1 MTSFAICAAF
11 SRTQANAT
19 QPGLRPVAFMAV
31 FALLLAVLSGCGG
44 GGGGGNSTP
53 DTTPPTF
60 AGAIG
65 AAAAGSTSITV
76 HWTAATDNITPQS
89 GIIYLVYRSTTTGF
103 TSSSTTLISTT
114 AAGATSYTDTG
125 LVSGATYYYV
135 VRAKDQ
141 AGNIDSNTVQ
151 VSAAPTLDTTPPAFA
166 GATTT
171 GSVTQSSITV
181 GWNAATDNVTPQH
194 SIIYLVYRLTT
205 TGFTPSSS
213 TLIAT
218 TAAGATSYTDIGL
231 TADTS
236 FYYVVRAED
245 QAGNID
251 TNTVQISATT
261 LVASSD
267 TTPPIFAGANS
278 LTVQSGTSMTVSWSA
293 ASDDVTSATNIVYV
307 VYRAMTSGHENYA
320 SPPFAS
326 TLAGAL
332 SYVDTTATTTNK
344 YYYVVRA
351 KDQAGNMDAN
361 TAEVFGPVSFTTD
374 IYNPLMA
381 STCTAPGCHDA
392 ATTSGGLNLSSATIA
407 KSSLIN
413 VTALEC
419 PSEKFVAPSSSSTSY
434 LVNKLAGTLTCGSGA
449 QMPMYGP
456 YFTATQLNTVKAWI
470 DQGAAD
476 N

>member
-11 SRTQANAT
+11 GRTQTNAT
-19 QPGLRPVAFMAV
+19 QPGSRPVAFIAV

-44 GGGGGNSTP
+44 GGGGGGNSTP

-60 AGAIG
+60 VGAIG

-76 HWTAATDNITPQS
+76 HWTAATDNITPSSIVYLIYRATTS
-89 GIIYLVYRSTTTGF
+89 GGESYATPTA
-103 TSSSTTLISTT
+103 TT
-114 AAGATSYTDTG
+114 ASGATSFTDTG
-125 LVSGATYYYV
+125 LTSGATYYYV

-141 AGNIDSNTVQ
+141 AGNIDSNSVQ
-151 VSAAPTLDTTPPAFA
+151 VSAAPTLDTTPPAFD

-181 GWNAATDNVTPQH
+181 GWNAATDNVT
-194 SIIYLVYRLTT
+194 
-205 TGFTPSSS
+205 SSS
-213 TLIAT
+213 NIVYLIYRATTSGGQSFYPSAPLAT
-218 TAAGATSYTDIGL
+218 TAAGATSYTNIGL

-236 FYYVVRAED
+236 FYYVVRAQD
-245 QAGNID
+245 QAGKID
-251 TNTVQISATT
+251 TNTVQVTATT
-261 LVASSD
+261 LVASPD
-267 TTPPIFAGANS
+267 TTPPTFAGANS
-278 LTVQSGTSMTVSWSA
+278 LTVQANTSMTVSWSA
-293 ASDDVTSATNIVYV
+293 ASDDVTSAANIVYV
-307 VYRAMTSGHENYA
+307 VYRAMTSGGENYA

-326 TLAGAL
+326 TLPGAL

-381 STCTAPGCHDA
+381 STCAAPGCHDA
-392 ATTSGGLNLSSATIA
+392 ATKSGELNLSSATIA
-407 KSSLIN
+407 KTSLID
-413 VTALEC
+413 VTAFEC
-419 PSEKFVAPSSSSTSY
+419 PSKKFVAPGSSSTSY
-434 LVNKLAGTLTCGSGA
+434 LVNKLAGTWICGSGV
-449 QMPMYGP
+449 QMPNGGTA
-456 YFTATQLNTVKAWI
+456 FTATQLNTVKAWI